1 MRVFGREPVAI
12 LAFIAV
18 ALKLGSAYG
27 WEVSAEQQT
36 YIMATLAA
44 VVALVEAFVLKTGAA
59 FAAIVNLAQA
69 ALVLFLGFGLEMSAT
84 EQALW
89 MLFVEG
95 AAAFFLRREVTAPIA
110 LLPIEQTSPIT
121 SDKPP
126 VASA

>member
-18 ALKLGSAYG
+18 TLKLGAAYG
-27 WEVSAEQQT
+27 WDLSIEQQT
-36 YIMATLAA
+36 YIMASLSA
-44 VVALVEAFVLKTGAA
+44 VVALIEAFVLKSGAA

-69 ALVLFLGFGLEMSAT
+69 ALAMFLGFGLEMPPET
-84 EQALW
+84 QALW
-89 MLFVEG
+89 LFAVE
-95 AAAFFLRREVTAPIA
+95 AVAAFFLRRDVTAPIA

-121 SDKPP
+121 STKPP